1 LVLQIKI
8 IKNLESSTKV
18 FILVT
23 KVYFFKLAK
32 KFIMT
37 LGTKL
42 NNLRQLR
49 GISLEKLAF
58 ELDLSKTAIGKW
70 EADKSKPSIDNL
82 SKLCDYYEV
91 DVYELL
97 DDVSNINF
105 SNAKF
110 KGSSYAAFAQNF
122 TVNYANSPELLD
134 NQKQITALIEK
145 QNELILKLLEGK

>member
-1 LVLQIKI
+1 M
-8 IKNLESSTKV
+8 
-18 FILVT
+18 
-23 KVYFFKLAK
+23 
-32 KFIMT
+32 MT

-42 NNLRQLR
+42 HNLRQSKN
-49 GISLEKLAF
+49 ISLEKLAF

-82 SKLCDYYEV
+82 SKLCDYYDV

-97 DDVSNINF
+97 DEVSNVNF

-122 TVNYANSPELLD
+122 TVNYTNSPELLE
-134 NQKQITALIEK
+134 NQKQITLLIEK
-145 QNELILKLLEGK
+145 QNELILKLLGEK